1 MNAIS
6 VYQINIY
13 QNLILFYK
21 AHTGT
26 APLIFF
32 NRFSKINHNYPTSS
46 KNSGNYSIAKSKM
59 TLTNFPISRRGPILW
74 NTVLDETLKVT
85 EFLPLFKAKV
95 KEMPLSRDNE
105 ISFF

>member
-1 MNAIS
+1 
-6 VYQINIY
+6 
-13 QNLILFYK
+13 
-21 AHTGT
+21 
-26 APLIFF
+26 
-32 NRFSKINHNYPTSS
+32 
-46 KNSGNYSIAKSKM
+46 M
-59 TLTNFPISRRGPILW
+59 TLTNFPISRTGPILW